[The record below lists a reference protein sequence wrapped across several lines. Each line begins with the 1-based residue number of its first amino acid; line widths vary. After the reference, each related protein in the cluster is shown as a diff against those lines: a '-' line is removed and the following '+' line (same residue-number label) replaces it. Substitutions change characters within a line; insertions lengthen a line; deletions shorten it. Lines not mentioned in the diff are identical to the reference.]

1 MRMPRIMRIAPKQLL
16 DFIASHQ
23 AMAGAVLA
31 LAIKGG
37 GAVLMIVVF
46 TLAARTMSA
55 AAFGD
60 IAVWFN
66 VLSCLAVA
74 AVFGQENLI
83 VRSWAEY
90 ASRRQFGFMA
100 GAYRF
105 GWTTSAMAT
114 IVACIALIVGDQF
127 TNSPLPLS
135 SLGAAIAFLAA
146 QSMLHYSSH
155 SCRTIHGFRVSEFNR
170 ELTWRLVLLF
180 AVALHLH
187 GDLSLATFFAAAA
200 AGMCLSIAIQIVATS
215 RIFPAEVATARP
227 RFARKEWFARAR
239 SMCLSASVEAMGQYA
254 EVILLGFLVAPAAA
268 ATYFIAARIAN
279 IFAMISSGLNTYTVT
294 QVSTLHF
301 TGETARLQHVLRSV
315 MTVVFVLVTPLFIL
329 LIIAAAPILSIFG
342 PAYDAGY
349 VPLVALAS
357 ASFFITLCGPA
368 SGILMVTGDERL
380 WSRIAILSLMLRI
393 LLMLYLAPR
402 YGASGAAFG
411 WAIVNA
417 PVAIGVSLLCRK
429 RRGVD
434 PSVLSILPGLR
445 MLTLAAR
452 AQLAPRS

>member
-1 MRMPRIMRIAPKQLL
+1 MTDANKLRSLPARLRRFAV
-16 DFIASHQ
+16 AHQ
-23 AMAGAVLA
+23 AMTGAVLA

-46 TLAARTMSA
+46 TLAARTISA
-55 AAFGD
+55 AAFGE

-90 ASRRQFGFMA
+90 ASGRQFGLMA

-105 GWTTSAMAT
+105 GWIASGAAT
-114 IVACIALIVGDQF
+114 VLACIGLVVVDRFLKA
-127 TNSPLPLS
+127 PLPLPT
-135 SLGAAIAFLAA
+135 LGAAIFFLAA

-155 SCRTIHGFRVSEFNR
+155 SCRTIHGFRMSEFNR
-170 ELTWRLVLLF
+170 ELTWRLVLLLT
-180 AVALHLH
+180 VALHLH
-187 GDLSLATFFAAAA
+187 GDLTLTTFFAAAGV
-200 AGMCLSIAIQIVATS
+200 GMCLSIAIQTVATF
-215 RIFPAEVATARP
+215 RRFPTEVAAAR
-227 RFARKEWFARAR
+227 RQFCEREWFARSR

-268 ATYFIAARIAN
+268 ATYFIAARVAN

-294 QVSTLHF
+294 QISTLHF
-301 TGETARLQHVLRSV
+301 AGETERLQHVLRSV
-315 MTVVFVLVTPLFIL
+315 MTVVVALVTPLFIL
-329 LIIAAAPILSIFG
+329 LVVAAAPILSIFG
-342 PAYDAGY
+342 PSYETGY
-349 VPLVALAS
+349 IPLVVLAS
-357 ASFFITLCGPA
+357 ASFIITLTGPA
-368 SGILMVTGDERL
+368 SGILMMTGGERL
-380 WSRIAILSLMLRI
+380 WSRIAILSLILRV

-417 PVAIGVSLLCRK
+417 PVAIWVSLLCR
-429 RRGVD
+429 RRCGVD
-434 PSVLSILPGLR
+434 SSALSILPGLR
-445 MLTLAAR
+445 MLTHAAR
-452 AQLAPRS
+452 VQLAPRS